1 MDDNNILPLTANVT
15 TVTPEIRLVF
25 ESHLPLDAYRLLQ
38 LAITINHSQNKAHS
52 RILEKPLQK
61 KAEKTIAP
69 FCTQLLNLHNACYNL
84 PR

>member
-1 MDDNNILPLTANVT
+1 M
-15 TVTPEIRLVF
+15 F

-38 LAITINHSQNKAHS
+38 LAITINHSQNKALS

-69 FCTQLLNLHNACYNL
+69 VYVYISLVLHLFSTAVQTHRYVMILWNLEDYIIVYKKKG
-84 PR
+84 